1 MNKSSKKYVKYL
13 DLDENNEPVSRR
25 IKVSNPEI
33 FTQMEVE
40 VLKMFE
46 KLTENIGQEVVVD
59 GVLYNNIPLNYTS
72 TLNAV
77 NGFKSITVGENT
89 LPLNSDICTITQITA
104 FETKEVLYYN
114 PLNNLDRAGRGR

>member
-1 MNKSSKKYVKYL
+1 MSKSSKKYVKYL
-13 DLDENNEPVSRR
+13 DLDEKNEPVSRK

-89 LPLNSDICTITQITA
+89 FSVFLQ
-104 FETKEVLYYN
+104 ER
-114 PLNNLDRAGRGR
+114 LDLDKKKSPVAQKVHRQ

>member
-1 MNKSSKKYVKYL
+1 MSKSSKKYVKYL
-13 DLDENNEPVSRR
+13 DLDEKNEPVSRR

-89 LPLNSDICTITQITA
+89 LPLNSEICIITQVTA
-104 FETKEVLYYN
+104 LKTKEVLYYN
-114 PLNNLDRAGRGR
+114 PIQSLEKSGRGR